1 MVDSCIAFST
11 SVARAS
17 SNRPE
22 DKSTTSTCIGEFDA
36 LSSREALTMLKHDS
50 VVRIKSASMLTSL
63 ISVSIDNFID
73 VMSTNVDDDVVD
85 WSDDDAVALQH
96 PVARAMHA

>member
-63 ISVSIDNFID
+63 ISVSID

-85 WSDDDAVALQH
+85 WSVDDAVALQH